1 MPFMKDLSAVCRM
14 IKIEHS
20 VFALPFAFAG
30 SFLAAGGWPG
40 LWNLIVL
47 TVAMVA
53 VRSFAMA
60 FNRYAD
66 LDIDRENPRTQTR
79 PLVTGELSTRFTL
92 LFICATAVI
101 FVAACALMNPLCL
114 MLSPL
119 ALGLSAF
126 YSFCKRFTRWCHF
139 VLGTVLG
146 LAPVAGWLS
155 VEPVLTLPAVLL
167 FLGVTFWVAG
177 FDILYACQDAEFDL
191 SRGLHSMPSRLGLA
205 CALEVST
212 MSHLVTG
219 PFFILAGWSAGLS
232 FIYFCVALAVWLT
245 LLYEHKLVR
254 ADDLSRV
261 NVAFFTLNGVVAV
274 ALFLGV
280 VLDLFLLG

>member
-155 VEPVLTLPAVLL
+155 VDPVLTLPAVLL

-212 MSHLVTG
+212 MSHVVTG
-219 PFFILAGWSAGLS
+219 LFFILAGWSAGLS
-232 FIYFCVALAVWLT
+232 VVYFCVALAVWLT

>member
-245 LLYEHKLVR
+245 LLFEHRLVR